1 MKTLLAIVTAVIAS
15 AATVGCAGVPYHTL
29 PMAQGAVPPPTA
41 AASDET
47 MSGREAGSAEEQAA
61 KENLP
66 PMELTRE
73 VLYKYLVAE
82 IADQRGHWQAA
93 YISMLSV
100 AQQTRDPR
108 LARRAAEIAMNGRQ
122 IDAALDAVRLWH
134 SLAPESEEASHFFM
148 TLLIAN
154 GHLREAVPLLQQR
167 LQIAAPSTRP
177 TLILHTYRLLGAS
190 QDKQAAFQV
199 LEQILAPYASL
210 PETHLSLA
218 QAAFAAGDTARAS
231 SEAQTALQANPRSEL
246 AVLILAQVTP
256 DKQQGADILARF
268 LERNP
273 TSREVRLA
281 YARMLVE
288 QSQFA
293 RAQQQF
299 KHLLVDQP
307 GDLTALYAI
316 GLLSMQARE
325 PQEAERYLTR
335 YLEALAESP
344 TEERDPTQALLMLAQ
359 IAEDKNDIPAAL
371 AWLEQV
377 EAPTPEAD
385 FELQL
390 KRAQLRAK
398 QGEVTGALKLLDNLK
413 PQDESRQVQL
423 ILARAQIHRNA
434 NQSRQ
439 AYAVLEKA
447 LKRYPDNTSLL
458 YDYAMVAESLKRYQ
472 PMEQSLRKI
481 IRLAPDNQHAYNA
494 LGYSLADRNVRL
506 KEAHDLIKRAF
517 ELAPED
523 PFIMDSMGW
532 IEFRMGRLAEAEK
545 LLRRAYEL
553 RPDAE
558 IAAHLGE
565 VLWAKGRRDDARIVW
580 REATLKDPKNDTLKG
595 TLARLQVDL

>member
-29 PMAQGAVPPPTA
+29 PMAQGAVPPPS
-41 AASDET
+41 AS
-47 MSGREAGSAEEQAA
+47 SAEEPTPEASLAEEQVP
-61 KENLP
+61 KDVLP
-66 PMELTRE
+66 SMELTRE
-73 VLYKYLVAE
+73 LLYKYLVAE
-82 IADQRGHWQAA
+82 VADQRGHWQAA

-108 LARRAAEIAMNGRQ
+108 IARRAAEIAMNARQ

-134 SLAPESEEASHFFM
+134 SVAPNSEEASHFFM

-154 GHLREAVPLLQQR
+154 GHLREAAPLLQQR
-167 LQIAAPSTRP
+167 LQTAAPSMRP

-199 LEQILAPYASL
+199 LEELLSPYAAL

-218 QAAFAAGDTARAS
+218 QAAYAAGDTARAS

-256 DKQQGADILARF
+256 NKKQGADILARF
-268 LERNP
+268 LEKNP
-273 TSREVRLA
+273 SSREVRLA

-293 RAQQQF
+293 RAQEQF

-316 GLLSMQARE
+316 GLLSMQARN
-325 PQEAERYLTR
+325 PLEAERYLTR
-335 YLEALAESP
+335 YLQALAESP
-344 TEERDPTQALLMLAQ
+344 SEERDPTQALLMLAQ
-359 IAEDKNDIPAAL
+359 IAEDKNDIQAAL
-371 AWLEQV
+371 TWLEQV
-377 EAPTPEAD
+377 EAPTSEAD

-398 QGEVTGALKLLDNLK
+398 QGDMAAALKLLDNLK

-423 ILARAQIHRNA
+423 ILARAQIHRSA

-439 AYAVLEKA
+439 AYSVLEKA

-458 YDYAMVAESLKRYQ
+458 YDYAMVAENLKRYQ
-472 PMEQSLRKI
+472 VMEQSLRKI
-481 IRLAPDNQHAYNA
+481 IRLTPNNQHAYNA
-494 LGYSLADRNVRL
+494 LGYSLADRNLRL
-506 KEAHDLIKRAF
+506 KEAHELIKRAF

-532 IEFRMGRLAEAEK
+532 VEFRMGRLAEAEK

-565 VLWAKGRRDDARIVW
+565 VLWAKGRRDDAREVW
-580 REATLKDPKNDTLKG
+580 REATLKDPKNGTLKG

>member
-1 MKTLLAIVTAVIAS
+1 M
-15 AATVGCAGVPYHTL
+15 PYHTL

-41 AASDET
+41 ASSVVTTTGSDAGMVEKQAS
-47 MSGREAGSAEEQAA
+47 
-61 KENLP
+61 KEHLP
-66 PMELTRE
+66 PAELTRE
-73 VLYKYLVAE
+73 LLYKYLVAE
-82 IADQRGHWQAA
+82 VADQRGHWQAA

-108 LARRAAEIAMNGRQ
+108 IARRAAEIAMNGRQ

-134 SLAPESEEASHFFM
+134 AVAPESEEAGHFFL

-154 GHLREAVPLLQQR
+154 GNLREAAPLLQQR
-167 LQIAAPSTRP
+167 LQTAAPSARP
-177 TLILHTYRLLGAS
+177 TLILHTHRLLGAS
-190 QDKQAAFQV
+190 QNKQAAFQI
-199 LEQILAPYASL
+199 LEELLAPYAAL

-218 QAAFAAGDTARAS
+218 QAAFAAGDTARAN
-231 SEAQTALQANPRSEL
+231 SEAQTALKANPRSDL

-256 DKQQGADILARF
+256 DKQQAADILARF
-268 LERNP
+268 LEKNSS
-273 TSREVRLA
+273 SREVRLA

-288 QSQFA
+288 QNQFA
-293 RAQQQF
+293 RAQDQF

-325 PQEAERYLTR
+325 PQEAERYLSR
-335 YLEALAESP
+335 FLQALAASP
-344 TEERDPTQALLMLAQ
+344 NEERDPTQALLMLAQ
-359 IAEDKNDIPAAL
+359 IAEDRNDFPAAL

-377 EAPTPEAD
+377 EAPTAEAD

-398 QGEVTGALKLLDNLK
+398 QGEVAAALKLLDNLR

-439 AYAVLEKA
+439 AYSVLDKA
-447 LKRYPDNTSLL
+447 LKRHPDNTSLL
-458 YDYAMVAESLKRYQ
+458 YDFAMVAENLKRFQ
-472 PMEQSLRKI
+472 AMEQSLRKM
-481 IRLAPDNQHAYNA
+481 IRLAPTNQHAYNA
-494 LGYSLADRNVRL
+494 LGYSLADRNLRL
-506 KEAHDLIKRAF
+506 KEAHDLIRRAL
-517 ELAPED
+517 ELAPDD

-532 IEFRMGRLAEAEK
+532 VEFRMGRLAEAEK

-565 VLWAKGRRDDARIVW
+565 VLWAKGRRDDAREVW
-580 REATLKDPKNDTLKG
+580 REATRKDPKNDTLKG
-595 TLARLQVDL
+595 TLARLQVDLQGTSR